1 MNPIRVLLAE
11 DHNVVREGLRL
22 LLNAQPDIRVIGET
36 PDGRQAVALAREN
49 CPDVAVLDI
58 SMPNLDGLQA
68 ASLIRA
74 ECPQAQV
81 LILTMHESDA
91 YFFRAVEA
99 GAAGYLLKKA
109 ASEDLISAVRAVA
122 QGEAFFY
129 PSMARKLLEG
139 YLKHGRSTPPA
150 GSSGYDELSD
160 REREVMF
167 LLVGGLSNQE
177 IAEKLVLSSST
188 VQTHRGH
195 ILRKLGLETTI
206 DLVRYAIRHGLIEC
220 PYVWA
225 SRHSAASP
233 AVHHAN
239 HYQNR
244 NLLAP

>member
-22 LLNAQPDIRVIGET
+22 LLNAQPDIRVIGEAT
-36 PDGRQAVALAREN
+36 NGRQAVALAREC

-58 SMPNLDGLQA
+58 SMPDLDGLQA
-68 ASLIRA
+68 AGLIRA
-74 ECPQAQV
+74 ECPRTQV

-129 PSMARKLLEG
+129 PS
-139 YLKHGRSTPPA
+139 HGAQAAGRLPETRSASDPILA
-150 GSSGYDELSD
+150 GPSGYDELSD

-177 IAEKLVLSSST
+177 IAEKLVVSPST

-206 DLVRYAIRHGLIEC
+206 DLVRYAIRHGLIE
-220 PYVWA
+220 A
-225 SRHSAASP
+225 
-233 AVHHAN
+233 
-239 HYQNR
+239 
-244 NLLAP
+244 

>member
-22 LLNAQPDIRVIGET
+22 LLNAQPDIRVIGEAT
-36 PDGRQAVALAREN
+36 NGRQAVALARAS

-58 SMPNLDGLQA
+58 SMPDLDGLQA
-68 ASLIRA
+68 ASLIRT
-74 ECPQAQV
+74 ECPQTQV

-91 YFFRAVEA
+91 YFFRAVEV

-109 ASEDLISAVRAVA
+109 ASEELISAVRAVA

-139 YLKHGRSTPPA
+139 YLKHDSMPRSSGHRSNLPA
-150 GSSGYDELSD
+150 GLSGYDELSD

-167 LLVGGLSNQE
+167 LLVRGLSNQE
-177 IAEKLVLSSST
+177 IAEKLVVSAST

-195 ILRKLGLETTI
+195 ILQKLGLETTI
-206 DLVRYAIRHGLIEC
+206 DLVRYAIRHGLIE
-220 PYVWA
+220 A
-225 SRHSAASP
+225 
-233 AVHHAN
+233 
-239 HYQNR
+239 
-244 NLLAP
+244 